1 MTLRTALKTKKV
13 PEIRKIVKETTV
25 ADLAD
30 MVEELHA
37 EERKLLFRV
46 LDSDQSGKLFSNLDI
61 EFQEKIIEEFS
72 DVQQKEILS
81 TIYADDIA
89 DMIEEMP
96 SNIAKQ
102 ILKNTPKDRRT
113 DVNKLLRY
121 EDHQTGSIMSTDV
134 VEIKQSLTPTQA
146 IKIIK
151 TEHAHTEDML
161 TYFVVN
167 QKGKLVGEI
176 DLHQLVF
183 ATKGKKVKDIMGP
196 VASVSTTMDKEEAA
210 LEFAKHDAVAMPV
223 VNTQGYLMGMI
234 TSDDVIDTIQE
245 EATEDMHRMAG
256 IEGVESSYLKTSI
269 FKLFKSRVFWLLL
282 LMISSTLSQ
291 IVLDSFMKIAASS
304 LHETTGQAATAVIT
318 SALIAIVPVISGAA
332 GNAGSQASTMVTRG
346 IALGEIKKDSTF
358 SVVRKEFGTGAMVGG
373 ILAIANFARL
383 LIYYGVQR
391 SGGGSMLLSQP
402 SPNTHSYAYV
412 WISFAASLSLFIVII
427 FAKMVGGLLPLLAHK
442 MKLDP
447 AVMAAPLLTTLID
460 ALSILIFFGISI
472 GILLLTVV

>member
-1 MTLRTALKTKKV
+1 MTLKTALKTKKV
-13 PEIRKIVKETTV
+13 PEIRKIVKETPI

-30 MVEELHA
+30 MVEELLA
-37 EERKLLFRV
+37 EERKLFFRV
-46 LDSDQSGKLFSNLDI
+46 LDVEQSGKLFSNLEL
-61 EFQEKIIEEFS
+61 EFQEKIIKEFS
-72 DVQQKEILS
+72 DAQQKEILK

-102 ILKNTPKDRRT
+102 ILKNTPKDRRA

-121 EDHQTGSIMSTDV
+121 EDHQTGSIMSTDM

-146 IKIIK
+146 IKIIQS
-151 TEHAHTEDML
+151 EHGHAEDML
-161 TYFVVN
+161 TYFVIN

-183 ATKGKKVKDIMGP
+183 APKEKKVKDIMGP
-196 VASVSTTMDKEEAA
+196 VASVSTTMDKEGAA

-223 VNTQGYLMGMI
+223 VSSQGYLMGMI

-245 EATEDMHRMAG
+245 EATEDIHRMAG

-291 IVLDSFMKIAASS
+291 IVLDSFMRIAATS
-304 LHETTGQAATAVIT
+304 LHETSIAASTAIIT

-346 IALGEIKKDSTF
+346 IALGEIKKNNTLN
-358 SVVRKEFGTGAMVGG
+358 VIKKEFGTGVMVGG

-383 LIYYGVQR
+383 LIYYGVQK
-391 SGGGSMLLSQP
+391 SGDGSMLLSQP
-402 SPNTHSYAYV
+402 ANTHSYAYI

-427 FAKMVGGLLPLLAHK
+427 FAKMVGGLLPLIAHK

-472 GILLLTVV
+472 GILLMTVV

>member
-1 MTLRTALKTKKV
+1 MTLKRALKSKKV
-13 PEIRKIVKETTV
+13 SDIRKIVKETTI

-30 MVEELHA
+30 MVEELVA
-37 EERKLLFRV
+37 EERKFFFRV
-46 LDSDQSGKLFSNLDI
+46 LDVYQAGKLFSNLELEI
-61 EFQEKIIEEFS
+61 QEKIIQEFS
-72 DVQQKEILS
+72 DAQQKEILK

-102 ILKNTPKDRRT
+102 ILKNTPKTRRA

-121 EDHQTGSIMSTDV
+121 EDHQTGSIMSTDM

-151 TEHAHTEDML
+151 TEHGHSEDMSI
-161 TYFVVN
+161 YFVIN
-167 QKGKLVGEI
+167 QKGKLVGEV
-176 DLHQLVF
+176 DLHRLVF
-183 ATKGKKVKDIMGP
+183 APSGKKVKEIMGP
-196 VASVSTTMDKEEAA
+196 VASVSTTLDKEKAA
-210 LEFAKHDAVAMPV
+210 IEFAKHDAIAMPV
-223 VNTQGYLMGMI
+223 VNSQGYLMGMI

-269 FKLFKSRVFWLLL
+269 LKLFRSRVFWLLL

-291 IVLDSFMKIAASS
+291 IVLDSFMRIAATSLHEQSIAAS
-304 LHETTGQAATAVIT
+304 TAIIT

-346 IALGEIKKDSTF
+346 IALGEIKRNSTF
-358 SVVRKEFGTGAMVGG
+358 GVIRKELGTGLLVGG
-373 ILAIANFARL
+373 VLAIANFARL
-383 LIYYGVQR
+383 LTYYGVQNN
-391 SGGGSMLLSQP
+391 GSESLLLSKP
-402 SPNTHSYAYV
+402 SGTHSYVYI
-412 WISFAASLSLFIVII
+412 WISFASSLSLFIVIM
-427 FAKMVGGLLPLLAHK
+427 FAKMVGGLLPLIAHK
-442 MKLDP
+442 IKLDP